1 MQAQIK
7 GTGGGTAR
15 PGLDMYIQAAM
26 SACVS
31 TAPVEGGFSVW
42 RQRKDKHSKRAND
55 EKVGHQIVPM
65 QLPPIAHD
73 PQGDSGLIM

>member
-7 GTGGGTAR
+7 GINGGTAR
-15 PGLDMYIQAAM
+15 PVLDMYIQAAM

-42 RQRKDKHSKRAND
+42 RQRKDKHSKRVAD
-55 EKVGHQIVPM
+55 DKVGDQIHLM
-65 QLPPIAHD
+65 GLPLIQQD
-73 PQGDSGLIM
+73 PQADNGLLM